1 MVSLGDKHVMFRG
14 IGIKYI
20 VIVKEF
26 GICKS
31 KVTTFQ
37 WVSGV
42 TLSILQFYHHRVWWY
57 HKDNKLLTYFAA
69 CNFCALTASGCS
81 TPTLLKTLEVLLKY
95 RDFISNIYKGS
106 QATTTSMNIR
116 LMELFINNFTHFFG
130 TYKCKTLSN
139 TS

>member
-1 MVSLGDKHVMFRG
+1 MAMGSSTLLYSKR
-14 IGIKYI
+14 IWNL
-20 VIVKEF
+20 E
-26 GICKS
+26 S